1 MHSMSVHRVHFSW
14 LHPERRDGFYTVAMP
29 TDTPINPSH
38 CPLCGQP
45 NQCAISAGL
54 PPNSCWCMQTP
65 VSPDALERL
74 PADAR
79 GKACICP
86 ACARPVADDSTSA

>member
-1 MHSMSVHRVHFSW
+1 MTSAAKISSLDISV
-14 LHPERRDGFYTVAMP
+14 
-29 TDTPINPSH
+29 

-54 PPNSCWCMQTP
+54 PPESCWCMQTP
-65 VSPDALERL
+65 VSPDALAQL
-74 PADAR
+74 PAEAR

-86 ACARPVADDSTSA
+86 VCAQGPANPSQPA

>member
-1 MHSMSVHRVHFSW
+1 MQA
-14 LHPERRDGFYTVAMP
+14 GFYTDAMP
-29 TDTPINPSH
+29 IHPAIDTSR

-54 PPNSCWCMQTP
+54 PPESCWCMQTP
-65 VSPDALERL
+65 VSQDALAQL
-74 PADAR
+74 PDEAR

-86 ACARPVADDSTSA
+86 VCAQPNPGSQQADSNT

>member
-1 MHSMSVHRVHFSW
+1 
-14 LHPERRDGFYTVAMP
+14 MP
-29 TDTPINPSH
+29 TSAQAIDTSL

-54 PPNSCWCMQTP
+54 PPESCWCMQTS
-65 VSPDALERL
+65 VSQDALAQL
-74 PADAR
+74 PAEAR

-86 ACARPVADDSTSA
+86 ACAQGKPADVSQH

>member
-1 MHSMSVHRVHFSW
+1 MTSAAKISS
-14 LHPERRDGFYTVAMP
+14 L
-29 TDTPINPSH
+29 DTSA

-54 PPNSCWCMQTP
+54 PPESCWCMQTP
-65 VSPDALERL
+65 VSQDALARL
-74 PADAR
+74 PAEAR

-86 ACARPVADDSTSA
+86 VCAQPHSGNPTHSSP

>member
-1 MHSMSVHRVHFSW
+1 MTSPLAV
-14 LHPERRDGFYTVAMP
+14 RDGFYTAAMP
-29 TDTPINPSH
+29 TDPLIDASR

-54 PPNSCWCMQTP
+54 PPQSCWCMQTP
-65 VSPDALERL
+65 VSRDALERL

-86 ACARPVADDSTSA
+86 ACARPVADDSTPA